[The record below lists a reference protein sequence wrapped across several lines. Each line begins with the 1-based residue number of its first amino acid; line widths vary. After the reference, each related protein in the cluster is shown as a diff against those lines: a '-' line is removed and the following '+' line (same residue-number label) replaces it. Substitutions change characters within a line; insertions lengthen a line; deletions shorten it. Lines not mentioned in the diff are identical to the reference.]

1 MNLRMIIRLPTMTII
16 EVNEEEETNTKGK
29 NREYQGHEYNRWEM
43 ICTINLL
50 SCREREQFQWVVAD
64 ETEGKLKYGRK

>member
-29 NREYQGHEYNRWEM
+29 NREYQGHVYNR
-43 ICTINLL
+43 
-50 SCREREQFQWVVAD
+50 
-64 ETEGKLKYGRK
+64 